1 MEFHPVCKFS
11 EVGFGEAKGFV
22 VEGHSIAIFNIRGK
36 LYAIENMCPHMA
48 APLDDGVIDGQKIT
62 CRLHFWQIDV
72 TNGQCVSPDNGRC
85 VSTYPVKTERGVIKV
100 GIEPKPEIPL
110 VDE

>member
-36 LYAIENMCPHMA
+36 LYAIENMCLLSLTVEKH
-48 APLDDGVIDGQKIT
+48 K
-62 CRLHFWQIDV
+62 
-72 TNGQCVSPDNGRC
+72 
-85 VSTYPVKTERGVIKV
+85 
-100 GIEPKPEIPL
+100 
-110 VDE
+110 